1 MFLYKPYIAAFYA
14 ACPNQWTD
22 LTAHALVAIPLL
34 FMWTSS
40 RTRLRRLEAA
50 WHQPAARSPYLPL
63 VARYYDRVQHE
74 PAYQRLPDQTW
85 ADLNGDL
92 LFGLLDAT
100 VSPVGRQCL
109 YHRLR
114 SPLADEAALREFDAA
129 ATLLAAQPGARGH
142 ALLALDRLTADEAYY
157 LADLLRGEPL
167 PTLSGARF
175 APWLALG
182 LLATVLGGFWLP
194 VLWLGT
200 LAFAFTNSVFYFW
213 QLVRIKRSVHPLLP
227 LGRLLRVGQAL
238 QRAALPLRPLQEMA
252 APLARLG
259 ALVRQVAFFQVEAH
273 LQSPV
278 AAAAALP
285 LELLKMLL
293 LLDVLVYA
301 RCRVAVQQ
309 DAPAIRAVFEAVGY
323 VDSALAVASFRQ
335 RFATCVPRFGLAAA
349 GLQLQGAYHPL
360 VPGCV
365 PNDLI
370 LAGQGV
376 LLTGSNMAGKTTFMR
391 TLGVN
396 ALLAQTIATCPA
408 TAYCAPF
415 CRVLT
420 SLNLADSLPTG
431 KSYYLVEAE
440 TMRQLLESCDA
451 APGSY
456 LLLLDELFKGTNTQ
470 ERIAANKAVLS
481 YLQPRGWVV
490 AATHDGE
497 LGALLHPG
505 FAEYHFCETVTADD
519 WYFDYRLKAGPLT
532 TRNAIRLL
540 ARLHY
545 PARVVA
551 DAQACSATLALRA
564 HPTKPEEL
572 RPLFSTRNGVPS

>member
-1 MFLYKPYIAAFYA
+1 
-14 ACPNQWTD
+14 
-22 LTAHALVAIPLL
+22 
-34 FMWTSS
+34 MWTSS
-40 RTRLRRLEAA
+40 RTRLHRLEAA
-50 WHQPAARSPYLPL
+50 WHQPAAHSPYFPL
-63 VARYYDRVQHE
+63 VARYYHHVQHE

-85 ADLNGDL
+85 ADLNGDV
-92 LFGLLDAT
+92 LFELLDAT
-100 VSPVGRQCL
+100 VSPVGQQCL

-114 SPLADEAALREFDAA
+114 SPLADEATLHEFDAA
-129 ATLLAAQPGARGH
+129 ATLLAQQPVARGQ
-142 ALLALDRLTADEAYY
+142 ALLALDQLTAHEAYY
-157 LADLLRGEPL
+157 LTDLLSGQPL
-167 PTLSGARF
+167 PILPGARF
-175 APWLALG
+175 APLLALG
-182 LLATVLGGFWLP
+182 LLATLLGGFWLP
-194 VLWLGT
+194 VLWAGT
-200 LAFAFTNSVFYFW
+200 LGFALTNAVFHIW
-213 QLVRIKRSVHPLLP
+213 QLTRIKNCIRPLLQ
-227 LGRLLRVGQAL
+227 LGRLRRAGQGL
-238 QRAALPLRPLQEMA
+238 QRAALPLRPLQPLA
-252 APLARLG
+252 APLAQLG
-259 ALVRQVAFFQVEAH
+259 AIMWQVAF
-273 LQSPV
+273 LQLKDNLLV
-278 AAAAALP
+278 

-301 RCRVAVQQ
+301 RCRTAVQQ
-309 DAPAIRAVFEAVGY
+309 HAPAIRTVFEAVGY
-323 VDSALAVASFRQ
+323 IDCALAVASFRQ
-335 RFATCVPRFGLAAA
+335 RHATCVPHFGPAAE
-349 GLQLQGAYHPL
+349 GIQLQAAYHPL

-365 PNDLI
+365 PNDLT

-408 TAYCAPF
+408 TGYRAPF

-420 SLNLADSLPTG
+420 SLSLADSLPTG

-440 TMRQLLESCDA
+440 TMRQLLLACDE

-470 ERIAANKAVLS
+470 ERVAANKAVLA

-497 LGALLHPG
+497 LGALLQ
-505 FAEYHFCETVTADD
+505 ASYVEYHFCETVTADD

-545 PARVVA
+545 PAQVVA
-551 DAQACSATLALRA
+551 AAQALSATLAQPGSAQLTTPA
-564 HPTKPEEL
+564 ALDSVAESPSYEEKL
-572 RPLFSTRNGVPS
+572 LG

>member
-1 MFLYKPYIAAFYA
+1 
-14 ACPNQWTD
+14 
-22 LTAHALVAIPLL
+22 
-34 FMWTSS
+34 MWTSS

-50 WHQPAARSPYLPL
+50 WHQPAARAPYFSL
-63 VARYYDRVQHE
+63 VARYYDHVQHE

-85 ADLNGDL
+85 EDLNGEL
-92 LFGLLDAT
+92 LFELLDAT
-100 VSPVGRQCL
+100 VSPVGQQCL

-114 SPLADEAALREFDAA
+114 SPLADEAALHEFDAA
-129 ATLLAAQPGARGH
+129 ATLLAQQSVARGQ
-142 ALLALDRLTADEAYY
+142 ALLALDQLTADDAYY
-157 LADLLRGEPL
+157 LADLLSGEPL
-167 PTLSGARF
+167 PALPGARF
-175 APWLALG
+175 APWLAGG
-182 LLATVLGGFWLP
+182 LLATLLGGFWLP

-200 LAFAFTNSVFYFW
+200 GAFALTNAVFHVW
-213 QLVRIKRSVHPLLP
+213 QLTRIKNCIRPLLQ
-227 LGRLLRVGQAL
+227 LGRLRRAGQAL
-238 QRAALPLRPLQEMA
+238 QRAALPLRPLQQLA
-252 APLARLG
+252 APLARL
-259 ALVRQVAFFQVEAH
+259 RSIMWQIAFFQVKDS
-273 LQSPV
+273 LLV
-278 AAAAALP
+278 

-293 LLDVLVYA
+293 LLDVLLYA

-309 DAPAIRAVFEAVGY
+309 HAPAIRTVFEAVGY
-323 VDSALAVASFRQ
+323 VDCALAVASFRQ
-335 RFATCVPRFGLAAA
+335 RHATCVPHFGPAAA
-349 GLQLQGAYHPL
+349 GIQLQAAYHPL

-365 PNDLI
+365 PNDLT
-370 LAGQGV
+370 LAGPGV

-408 TAYCAPF
+408 TAYRAPF

-420 SLNLADSLPTG
+420 SLSLADSLPTG

-440 TMRQLLESCDA
+440 TMRQLLLACDA

-470 ERIAANKAVLS
+470 ERVAANKAVLA
-481 YLQPRGWVV
+481 YLQPRSWVV

-497 LGALLHPG
+497 LGTLLQSC
-505 FAEYHFCETVTADD
+505 FVEYHFCETVTAED

-545 PARVVA
+545 PAQVVA
-551 DAQACSATLALRA
+551 AAQALSATLATQAQPGSA
-564 HPTKPEEL
+564 HPTTPEEL
-572 RPLFSTRNGVPS
+572 ISVADSTR

>member
-1 MFLYKPYIAAFYA
+1 
-14 ACPNQWTD
+14 
-22 LTAHALVAIPLL
+22 
-34 FMWTSS
+34 MWTSS

-50 WHQPAARSPYLPL
+50 WHQPAARALYFSL
-63 VARYYDRVQHE
+63 VARYYDHVQHE

-85 ADLNGDL
+85 EDLNGDL

-100 VSPVGRQCL
+100 VSPVGQQCL

-114 SPLADEAALREFDAA
+114 SPLADEPPLREIDATA
-129 ATLLAAQPGARGH
+129 NLLAQDPAARGQ
-142 ALLALDRLTADEAYY
+142 ALLALDQLSADEAYY
-157 LADLLRGEPL
+157 LTDLVSGEPL
-167 PTLSGARF
+167 PALPGARF

-182 LLATVLGGFWLP
+182 LLATLFGGFWLP

-200 LAFAFTNSVFYFW
+200 GAFALTNAVFHVW
-213 QLVRIKRSVHPLLP
+213 QLQRINNCIRPLLQ
-227 LGRLLRVGQAL
+227 LGRLRRAGQAL
-238 QRAALPLRPLQEMA
+238 QRAALPLRPLQSLA
-252 APLARLG
+252 APLARLR
-259 ALVRQVAFFQVEAH
+259 AIMWQVAFFQVEDR
-273 LQSPV
+273 
-278 AAAAALP
+278 
-285 LELLKMLL
+285 LLVLSIFKMLL
-293 LLDVLVYA
+293 LLDVLLYA
-301 RCRVAVQQ
+301 RCRKVVQQ
-309 DAPAIRAVFEAVGY
+309 QAPAIRAVFEAVGY
-323 VDSALAVASFRQ
+323 VDCALAVASFRQ
-335 RFATCVPRFGLAAA
+335 RYATCVPHFGLADE
-349 GLQLQGAYHPL
+349 GIQMHGGYHPL

-365 PNDLI
+365 PNDLT
-370 LAGQGV
+370 LTGPGV

-408 TAYCAPF
+408 TAYRAPF

-420 SLNLADSLPTG
+420 SLSLADSLPTG

-440 TMRQLLESCDA
+440 TMRQLLLACDA

-470 ERIAANKAVLS
+470 ERIAANKAVLT

-497 LGALLHPG
+497 LGALLQSSYV
-505 FAEYHFCETVTADD
+505 EYHFCETVTADD
-519 WYFDYRLKAGPLT
+519 WYFDFRLKAGPLT

-545 PARVVA
+545 PAQVVA
-551 DAQACSATLALRA
+551 DAQALSATLATQA
-564 HPTKPEEL
+564 HPT
-572 RPLFSTRNGVPS
+572 RPGERSSLADSTRWEENLVE

>member
-1 MFLYKPYIAAFYA
+1 
-14 ACPNQWTD
+14 
-22 LTAHALVAIPLL
+22 
-34 FMWTSS
+34 MWTSS

-50 WHQPAARSPYLPL
+50 WHQPASRSPHFPL
-63 VARYYDRVQHE
+63 VARYYDHVQHE
-74 PAYQRLPDQTW
+74 PAYHRLPDQTW
-85 ADLNGDL
+85 ADLNGEL

-100 VSPVGRQCL
+100 VSRVGQQCL

-114 SPLADEAALREFDAA
+114 SPLADEATLHEFDAA
-129 ATLLAAQPGARGH
+129 ATLLAQQPVARGQ
-142 ALLALDRLTADEAYY
+142 ALLALDQLTAHEAYY
-157 LADLLRGEPL
+157 LVDLLSGQPL
-167 PTLSGARF
+167 PTLPGARF
-175 APWLALG
+175 APLLALG
-182 LLATVLGGFWLP
+182 LLTTLLGGFWLP

-200 LAFAFTNSVFYFW
+200 GAFALTNAVFHFW
-213 QLVRIKRSVHPLLP
+213 QRSRIQRGVRPLLQ
-227 LGRLLRVGQAL
+227 LGRLHRAGRAL
-238 QRAALPLRPLQEMA
+238 HRAALPLRPLQQLA

-259 ALVRQVAFFQVEAH
+259 AIVRQVAFFQVEAD
-273 LQSPV
+273 LQGEVASP
-278 AAAAALP
+278 ALLL

-293 LLDVLVYA
+293 LLDLLVYA

-309 DAPAIRAVFEAVGY
+309 HAPAIRTVFEAVGY
-323 VDSALAVASFRQ
+323 VDCALAVASFRQ
-335 RFATCVPRFGLAAA
+335 RHATCVPHFGPAVE
-349 GLQLQGAYHPL
+349 GIQLQAGYNPL

-365 PNDLI
+365 PNDLT
-370 LAGQGV
+370 LAGPGV

-408 TAYCAPF
+408 TAYRAPF

-420 SLNLADSLPTG
+420 SLSLADSLPTG

-440 TMRQLLESCDA
+440 TMRQLLMACDA

-470 ERIAANKAVLS
+470 ERIAANKAVLA
-481 YLQPRGWVV
+481 YLQPRSWVV

-497 LGALLHPG
+497 LGALLQSCYV
-505 FAEYHFCETVTADD
+505 EYHFCETVTAED
-519 WYFDYRLKAGPLT
+519 WYFDYRLKAGALT

-545 PARVVA
+545 PAQVVA
-551 DAQACSATLALRA
+551 AAQALSATLATRA
-564 HPTKPEEL
+564 QPGSMQLTTPEEL
-572 RPLFSTRNGVPS
+572 ISVADSTR

>member
-1 MFLYKPYIAAFYA
+1 
-14 ACPNQWTD
+14 
-22 LTAHALVAIPLL
+22 
-34 FMWTSS
+34 MWTSS

-50 WHQPAARSPYLPL
+50 WHQPAARSPHFAL
-63 VARYYDRVQHE
+63 VARYHHHVQHE

-100 VSPVGRQCL
+100 VSPVGQQCL

-114 SPLADEAALREFDAA
+114 SPLADEAALHEFDAA
-129 ATLLAAQPGARGH
+129 ATLLAQQPEARGH
-142 ALLALDRLTADEAYY
+142 ALLALDQLTTHEAYEAYY
-157 LADLLRGEPL
+157 LADLLSGQPL
-167 PTLSGARF
+167 PTLPGARV
-175 APWLALG
+175 APLLALG
-182 LLATVLGGFWLP
+182 LLATLIGGFWLP
-194 VLWLGT
+194 ALWLGT
-200 LAFAFTNSVFYFW
+200 GALALINSVFHIW
-213 QLVRIKRSVHPLLP
+213 QLKRIRNCVRPLLQ
-227 LGRLLRVGQAL
+227 LGRLRRVGQAL
-238 QRAALPLRPLQEMA
+238 QRADLPLRPLQQLA
-252 APLARLG
+252 APLARLR
-259 ALVRQVAFFQVEAH
+259 AIMWQVAFFQ
-273 LQSPV
+273 LQDN
-278 AAAAALP
+278 L
-285 LELLKMLL
+285 LLLDLLKMLL
-293 LLDVLVYA
+293 LLDVLLYA

-309 DAPAIRAVFEAVGY
+309 HAPAIRTVFEAVGY
-323 VDSALAVASFRQ
+323 VDCALAVASFRQ
-335 RFATCVPRFGLAAA
+335 RHATCVPHFGPADA
-349 GLQLQGAYHPL
+349 GIELQGGYHPL

-365 PNDLI
+365 PNDLT
-370 LAGQGV
+370 LTEQGV

-408 TAYCAPF
+408 SAYRAPF

-420 SLNLADSLPTG
+420 SLSLADSLPTG

-440 TMRQLLESCDA
+440 TMRQLLLACDA

-470 ERIAANKAVLS
+470 ERVAANKAVLA
-481 YLQPRGWVV
+481 YLQPRSWVV

-497 LGALLHPG
+497 LGALLQAS
-505 FAEYHFCETVTADD
+505 FVEYHFCETVTADD

-545 PARVVA
+545 PAPVVA
-551 DAQACSATLALRA
+551 DAQALSATLATRA
-564 HPTKPEEL
+564 QPSSTQPTTPEEGSSVVGAPTWEGKL
-572 RPLFSTRNGVPS
+572 VE

>member
-1 MFLYKPYIAAFYA
+1 
-14 ACPNQWTD
+14 
-22 LTAHALVAIPLL
+22 
-34 FMWTSS
+34 MWTSS
-40 RTRLRRLEAA
+40 RTRIRRLEAA
-50 WHQPAARSPYLPL
+50 WHQPAARSPHFSL
-63 VARYYDRVQHE
+63 VARHYDHVQHE

-100 VSPVGRQCL
+100 VSPVGQQCL

-114 SPLADEAALREFDAA
+114 SPLADEAALHEFDAA
-129 ATLLAAQPGARGH
+129 ATRLAQQPGARGQ
-142 ALLALDRLTADEAYY
+142 ALLALDQLTADEAYY
-157 LADLLRGEPL
+157 LTDLLSGQPL
-167 PTLSGARF
+167 PTLPGARC
-175 APWLALG
+175 APLLALG
-182 LLATVLGGFWLP
+182 LLTTLIGGFWLP

-200 LAFAFTNSVFYFW
+200 GAFALTNGVFHFW
-213 QLVRIKRSVHPLLP
+213 QRARIKNCVRPLLQ
-227 LGRLLRVGQAL
+227 LGRLRRAGQAL
-238 QRAALPLRPLQEMA
+238 QRAALPLRPLQPLA

-259 ALVRQVAFFQVEAH
+259 ALLWQVAFFQVEDN
-273 LQSPV
+273 LLV
-278 AAAAALP
+278 LD
-285 LELLKMLL
+285 LLKMLL

-309 DAPAIRAVFEAVGY
+309 QAPAIRTVFEAVGY
-323 VDSALAVASFRQ
+323 VDCALAVASFRQ
-335 RFATCVPRFGLAAA
+335 RHATCGPHFGPAAA
-349 GLQLQGAYHPL
+349 GIQLQGAYHPL

-365 PNDLI
+365 SNDLT
-370 LAGQGV
+370 LAGPGV

-408 TAYCAPF
+408 SAYRAPF

-420 SLNLADSLPTG
+420 SLSLADNLPTG

-440 TMRQLLESCDA
+440 TMRQLLLACDA

-470 ERIAANKAVLS
+470 ERIAANQAVLA
-481 YLQPRGWVV
+481 YLQPRSWVV

-497 LGALLHPG
+497 LGALLQSS
-505 FAEYHFCETVTADD
+505 FVEYHFCETVTADD

-545 PARVVA
+545 PAPVVA
-551 DAQACSATLALRA
+551 DAQALSATLATRA
-564 HPTKPEEL
+564 QSSSAQPTTPEEGSSVAD
-572 RPLFSTRNGVPS
+572 STS

>member
-1 MFLYKPYIAAFYA
+1 
-14 ACPNQWTD
+14 
-22 LTAHALVAIPLL
+22 
-34 FMWTSS
+34 MWTSS

-50 WHQPAARSPYLPL
+50 WHQPAARSPYFSLI
-63 VARYYDRVQHE
+63 ARYYHHVQHE
-74 PAYQRLPDQTW
+74 PAYQRLPNQTW

-100 VSPVGRQCL
+100 VSPVGQQCL

-114 SPLADEAALREFDAA
+114 SPLADEDTLHEFDAA
-129 ATLLAAQPGARGH
+129 ATLLAQQPGSRGQ
-142 ALLALDRLTADEAYY
+142 ALLALDQLTAHEAYY
-157 LADLLRGEPL
+157 LTDLLSGQPL
-167 PTLSGARF
+167 PTLPGAHF
-175 APWLALG
+175 APLLALG
-182 LLATVLGGFWLP
+182 LLATLLGGFWLP

-200 LAFAFTNSVFYFW
+200 GAFALTNAVFHFW
-213 QLVRIKRSVHPLLP
+213 QLKRIRNCVRPLLQ
-227 LGRLLRVGQAL
+227 LGRLRRAGQAL
-238 QRAALPLRPLQEMA
+238 QRAALPLRPLQQLA

-259 ALVRQVAFFQVEAH
+259 TIMWQVAFFQVEDN
-273 LQSPV
+273 LLVLS
-278 AAAAALP
+278 
-285 LELLKMLL
+285 LLKMLL
-293 LLDVLVYA
+293 LLDVLLYA

-309 DAPAIRAVFEAVGY
+309 HAPAIRTVFEAVGY
-323 VDSALAVASFRQ
+323 VDCALAVASFRQ
-335 RFATCVPRFGLAAA
+335 RHATCVPHFGPAAE
-349 GLQLQGAYHPL
+349 GIQLQAGYHPL

-365 PNDLI
+365 PNDLT
-370 LAGQGV
+370 LAGPGV

-391 TLGVN
+391 TLGIN

-408 TAYCAPF
+408 TAYRAPF

-420 SLNLADSLPTG
+420 SLSLADSLPTG

-440 TMRQLLESCDA
+440 TMRQLLLACDA

-470 ERIAANKAVLS
+470 ERIASNKAVLA
-481 YLQPRGWVV
+481 YLQPRSWVV

-497 LGALLHPG
+497 LGALLQ
-505 FAEYHFCETVTADD
+505 ACYVEYHFCETVTAKD

-545 PARVVA
+545 PAQVVTA
-551 DAQACSATLALRA
+551 AQALSATLATWA
-564 HPTKPEEL
+564 HPPRPGEDSSLTDSTWREENL
-572 RPLFSTRNGVPS
+572 VS

>member
-1 MFLYKPYIAAFYA
+1 
-14 ACPNQWTD
+14 
-22 LTAHALVAIPLL
+22 
-34 FMWTSS
+34 MWTSS

-50 WHQPAARSPYLPL
+50 WHQPAARSPYFPL
-63 VARYYDRVQHE
+63 VARYYDHVQHE

-100 VSPVGRQCL
+100 VSPVGQQCL

-114 SPLADEAALREFDAA
+114 SPLADEAALHAFDTT
-129 ATLLAAQPGARGH
+129 ATLLAQQPEARGQ
-142 ALLALDRLTADEAYY
+142 ALLALDQLSADEAYY
-157 LADLLRGEPL
+157 LTDLLSGEPL
-167 PTLSGARF
+167 PTLPGARF
-175 APWLALG
+175 APLLALG
-182 LLATVLGGFWLP
+182 LLATLLGGFWLP
-194 VLWLGT
+194 ALWVGT
-200 LAFAFTNSVFYFW
+200 LAFALTNAVFHLW
-213 QLVRIKRSVHPLLP
+213 QLTRIKNCIRPLLQ
-227 LGRLLRVGQAL
+227 LGRLRRAGQGL
-238 QRAALPLRPLQEMA
+238 QRAALPLQPLPPLA
-252 APLARLG
+252 APLARLK
-259 ALVRQVAFFQVEAH
+259 AIIWQVAF
-273 LQSPV
+273 LQLKDNLLV
-278 AAAAALP
+278 

-301 RCRVAVQQ
+301 RCRAAVQQ
-309 DAPAIRAVFEAVGY
+309 QAPAIRTVFEAVGY
-323 VDSALAVASFRQ
+323 VDCALAVASFRQ
-335 RFATCVPRFGLAAA
+335 RHATCVPHFGPAVE
-349 GLQLQGAYHPL
+349 GIQLQAAYHPL

-365 PNDLI
+365 PNDLT
-370 LAGQGV
+370 LAGPGV

-408 TAYCAPF
+408 TAYRAPF

-420 SLNLADSLPTG
+420 SLSLADSLPTG

-440 TMRQLLESCDA
+440 TMRQLLLACDA

-470 ERIAANKAVLS
+470 ERIAANKAVLA

-497 LGALLHPG
+497 LGALLQSCYV
-505 FAEYHFCETVTADD
+505 EYHFCETVTADD
-519 WYFDYRLKAGPLT
+519 WYFDFRLKAGPLT

-545 PARVVA
+545 PAQVVA
-551 DAQACSATLALRA
+551 DAQALSATLATRTY
-564 HPTKPEEL
+564 PP
-572 RPLFSTRNGVPS
+572 RPRKGSSV

>member
-1 MFLYKPYIAAFYA
+1 
-14 ACPNQWTD
+14 
-22 LTAHALVAIPLL
+22 
-34 FMWTSS
+34 MWTSS

-50 WHQPAARSPYLPL
+50 WHQPASGSPHFSL
-63 VARYYDRVQHE
+63 VARYYDHVQHE

-85 ADLNGDL
+85 ADLNGEL
-92 LFGLLDAT
+92 LFELLDAT
-100 VSPVGRQCL
+100 VSRVGQQCL

-114 SPLADEAALREFDAA
+114 SPLADEATLHEFDAA
-129 ATLLAAQPGARGH
+129 ATLLAQQPVARGQ
-142 ALLALDRLTADEAYY
+142 ALLALDQLTAREAYC
-157 LADLLRGEPL
+157 LVDLLQGQPL
-167 PTLSGARF
+167 PTLPGARF
-175 APWLALG
+175 APLLTLG
-182 LLATVLGGFWLP
+182 LLTTLLGGFWLP

-200 LAFAFTNSVFYFW
+200 VAVALTNAVFHFW
-213 QLVRIKRSVHPLLP
+213 QRQRIQHCVRPLLQ
-227 LGRLLRVGQAL
+227 LGRLRRAGRELY
-238 QRAALPLRPLQEMA
+238 RAALPLRPLQPLA

-259 ALVRQVAFFQVEAH
+259 ALVRQVAFFQVEDN
-273 LQSPV
+273 LGV
-278 AAAAALP
+278 

-293 LLDVLVYA
+293 LLDLLLYA

-309 DAPAIRAVFEAVGY
+309 HAPAIRAVFEAVGY
-323 VDSALAVASFRQ
+323 VDCALAVASFRQ
-335 RFATCVPRFGLAAA
+335 RYATCVPHFGPAA
-349 GLQLQGAYHPL
+349 GGIQLQAGYHPL

-365 PNDLI
+365 PNDLT
-370 LAGQGV
+370 LSGQGV

-408 TAYCAPF
+408 TAYRAPF

-420 SLNLADSLPTG
+420 SLSLADSLPTG

-440 TMRQLLESCDA
+440 TMRQLLLACDA

-470 ERIAANKAVLS
+470 ERIAANNAVLA
-481 YLQPRGWVV
+481 YLQPRSWVV

-497 LGALLHPG
+497 LGTLLQSC
-505 FAEYHFCETVTADD
+505 FVEYHFCETVTAED

-545 PARVVA
+545 PAQVVA
-551 DAQACSATLALRA
+551 AAQMISVML
-564 HPTKPEEL
+564 EENQKVWG
-572 RPLFSTRNGVPS
+572 SWMNQPSVGGRL

>member
-1 MFLYKPYIAAFYA
+1 
-14 ACPNQWTD
+14 
-22 LTAHALVAIPLL
+22 
-34 FMWTSS
+34 MWTSS

-50 WHQPAARSPYLPL
+50 WHQPAAPSPHFPL
-63 VARYYDRVQHE
+63 LARRYYDAVQHE
-74 PAYQRLPDQTW
+74 PAYHRLPDQTW

-100 VSPVGRQCL
+100 VSRVGQQCL

-114 SPLADEAALREFDAA
+114 SPLADETPLHEFEAA
-129 ATLLAAQPGARGH
+129 ATLLAQQPGARGH
-142 ALLALDRLTADEAYY
+142 ALLALDQLTAQEAYY
-157 LADLLRGEPL
+157 LTDLISGQPL
-167 PTLSGARF
+167 PVLPGARF
-175 APWLALG
+175 APLLALG
-182 LLATVLGGFWLP
+182 LVATVLGGFWLP
-194 VLWLGT
+194 VLWFGT
-200 LAFAFTNSVFYFW
+200 MAFALTNGVFHFW
-213 QLVRIKRSVHPLLP
+213 QHARIKRNVRPLLH
-227 LGRLLRVGQAL
+227 LGRLHRAGQAL
-238 QRAALPLRPLQEMA
+238 QRAALPLRPLQRLA

-259 ALVRQVAFFQVEAH
+259 ALVRQVAFFQVEAD
-273 LQSPV
+273 LQSDI
-278 AAAAALP
+278 AAAALY
-285 LELLKMLL
+285 LFDLLKMLL
-293 LLDVLVYA
+293 LLDVLLYA

-309 DAPAIRAVFEAVGY
+309 HAPAIRTVFEAVGY
-323 VDSALAVASFRQ
+323 VDCALAVASFRQ
-335 RFATCVPRFGLAAA
+335 RHATCVPHFGPAAA
-349 GLQLQGAYHPL
+349 GIQLQAGYHPL

-365 PNDLI
+365 PNDLT

-408 TAYCAPF
+408 TAYRAPF

-420 SLNLADSLPTG
+420 SLSLADSLPTG

-440 TMRQLLESCDA
+440 TMRQLLLACEA

-470 ERIAANKAVLS
+470 ERIAANTAVLA
-481 YLQPRGWVV
+481 YLQPRSWVV

-497 LGALLHPG
+497 LGALLQSCYV
-505 FAEYHFCETVTADD
+505 EYHFCETVTAED

-545 PARVVA
+545 PAQVVA
-551 DAQACSATLALRA
+551 TAQALSATLATRA
-564 HPTKPEEL
+564 QPSSPQLPTPGALSSVADSTSCEKEL
-572 RPLFSTRNGVPS
+572 VG

>member
-1 MFLYKPYIAAFYA
+1 
-14 ACPNQWTD
+14 
-22 LTAHALVAIPLL
+22 
-34 FMWTSS
+34 MWTSS

-50 WHQPAARSPYLPL
+50 WHQPASRSPHFPL
-63 VARYYDRVQHE
+63 VARYYDHVQHE

-85 ADLNGDL
+85 EDLNGEL

-100 VSPVGRQCL
+100 VSPVGQQCL

-114 SPLADEAALREFDAA
+114 SPLADEATLHEFDAA
-129 ATLLAAQPGARGH
+129 AALLAQQPVARGQ
-142 ALLALDRLTADEAYY
+142 ALLALDQLTADEAYY
-157 LADLLRGEPL
+157 LADLVSGQPL
-167 PTLSGARF
+167 PTLPGARF
-175 APWLALG
+175 APLLALG
-182 LLATVLGGFWLP
+182 LLATLLGGFWLP
-194 VLWLGT
+194 ILWLGT
-200 LAFAFTNSVFYFW
+200 LAFALTNAVFHVW
-213 QLVRIKRSVHPLLP
+213 QLQRIRNCVRPLLQ
-227 LGRLLRVGQAL
+227 LGRLRRAGQAL
-238 QRAALPLRPLQEMA
+238 QRAALPLRPLQQLA
-252 APLARLG
+252 APLARLR
-259 ALVRQVAFFQVEAH
+259 AIMWQVAFFQVEDN
-273 LQSPV
+273 LLV
-278 AAAAALP
+278 LG
-285 LELLKMLL
+285 LLKMVL
-293 LLDVLVYA
+293 LLDVLLYA

-309 DAPAIRAVFEAVGY
+309 HAPAIRTVFEAVGY
-323 VDSALAVASFRQ
+323 VDCALAVASFRQ
-335 RFATCVPRFGLAAA
+335 RHATCVPHFGPAAE
-349 GLQLQGAYHPL
+349 GIQLQGGYHPL

-365 PNDLI
+365 PNDLT

-408 TAYCAPF
+408 TAYRAPF

-420 SLNLADSLPTG
+420 SLSLADSLPTG

-440 TMRQLLESCDA
+440 TMRQLLLACDA

-470 ERIAANKAVLS
+470 ERVAANKAVLA
-481 YLQPRGWVV
+481 YLQLRSWVV

-497 LGALLHPG
+497 LGALLQSC
-505 FAEYHFCETVTADD
+505 FVEYHFCETVTEED

-545 PARVVA
+545 PAQVVA
-551 DAQACSATLALRA
+551 AAQALSATLATRA
-564 HPTKPEEL
+564 QPTKPGERGSL
-572 RPLFSTRNGVPS
+572 ADSTRWENDLIG

>member
-1 MFLYKPYIAAFYA
+1 
-14 ACPNQWTD
+14 
-22 LTAHALVAIPLL
+22 
-34 FMWTSS
+34 MWTSS

-50 WHQPAARSPYLPL
+50 WRQPAARSIYISLI
-63 VARYYDRVQHE
+63 ARYYDHVQHE

-100 VSPVGRQCL
+100 VSPVGQQCL

-114 SPLADEAALREFDAA
+114 SPLADEAVLHEFDAA
-129 ATLLAAQPGARGH
+129 ATLLAQQPVARGQ
-142 ALLALDRLTADEAYY
+142 ALLALDQLTADEAYY
-157 LADLLRGEPL
+157 LTDLLRGEPL
-167 PTLSGARF
+167 PTLPGARF
-175 APWLALG
+175 APLLALG
-182 LLATVLGGFWLP
+182 LLATLLGGFWLP
-194 VLWLGT
+194 VLWLGM
-200 LAFAFTNSVFYFW
+200 LAFALVNSVFHFW
-213 QLVRIKRSVHPLLP
+213 QLRQIKNCVRPLLQ
-227 LGRLLRVGQAL
+227 LGRLRRAGQAL
-238 QRAALPLRPLQEMA
+238 HQAALPLQPLAQLA

-259 ALVRQVAFFQVEAH
+259 GLVRQITFFQVEDN
-273 LQSPV
+273 L
-278 AAAAALP
+278 LL

-293 LLDVLVYA
+293 LLDVLLYA

-309 DAPAIRAVFEAVGY
+309 HAPAIRTVFEAVGY
-323 VDSALAVASFRQ
+323 VDCALAVASFRQ
-335 RFATCVPRFGLAAA
+335 RYATCVPHFGPAAE
-349 GLQLQGAYHPL
+349 GIQLQAGYHPL

-365 PNDLI
+365 PNDLT
-370 LAGQGV
+370 LAGPGV

-396 ALLAQTIATCPA
+396 ALLAQTVATCPA
-408 TAYCAPF
+408 AAYRAPF

-420 SLNLADSLPTG
+420 SLSLADSLPTG

-440 TMRQLLESCDA
+440 TMRQLLLACDA

-470 ERIAANKAVLS
+470 ERIAANKAVLA
-481 YLQPRGWVV
+481 YLQPRSWVV

-497 LGALLHPG
+497 LGTLLQSRYV
-505 FAEYHFCETVTADD
+505 EYHFCETVTAED

-545 PARVVA
+545 PAQVVA
-551 DAQACSATLALRA
+551 DAQALSAILATRTQ
-564 HPTKPEEL
+564 PTTPDERGSL
-572 RPLFSTRNGVPS
+572 ADLMR

>member
-1 MFLYKPYIAAFYA
+1 
-14 ACPNQWTD
+14 
-22 LTAHALVAIPLL
+22 
-34 FMWTSS
+34 MWTSS

-50 WHQPAARSPYLPL
+50 WHQPAARSPYLSL
-63 VARYYDRVQHE
+63 VARYYDHVQHE

-100 VSPVGRQCL
+100 VSPVGQQCL

-114 SPLADEAALREFDAA
+114 SPLADEAALHEFEAA
-129 ATLLAAQPGARGH
+129 ATLLAQQPVARGQ
-142 ALLALDRLTADEAYY
+142 ALLALDQLTAHEAYY
-157 LADLLRGEPL
+157 LTDLLSGQPL
-167 PTLSGARF
+167 PTLPGARF
-175 APWLALG
+175 APLLALG
-182 LLATVLGGFWLP
+182 LLATLLGGFWLP
-194 VLWLGT
+194 VLWAGT
-200 LAFAFTNSVFYFW
+200 LAFALTNAVFHIW
-213 QLVRIKRSVHPLLP
+213 HLSRIKNCIRPLLQ
-227 LGRLLRVGQAL
+227 LGRLRRAGQAL
-238 QRAALPLRPLQEMA
+238 QRATLPLRPLQPLA

-259 ALVRQVAFFQVEAH
+259 AIMWQVAF
-273 LQSPV
+273 LQLKDNLLV
-278 AAAAALP
+278 

-301 RCRVAVQQ
+301 RCRATVQQ
-309 DAPAIRAVFEAVGY
+309 HAPAIRTVFEAVGY
-323 VDSALAVASFRQ
+323 VDCALAVASFRQ
-335 RFATCVPRFGLAAA
+335 RHATCVPHFGPADEGIRLQA
-349 GLQLQGAYHPL
+349 GYHPL

-365 PNDLI
+365 PNDLT
-370 LAGQGV
+370 LNRQGV

-396 ALLAQTIATCPA
+396 ALLAQTLAMCPA
-408 TAYCAPF
+408 TAYRAPF

-420 SLNLADSLPTG
+420 SLSLADSLPTG

-440 TMRQLLESCDA
+440 TMRQLLLACDA

-470 ERIAANKAVLS
+470 ERIAANKAVLA
-481 YLQPRGWVV
+481 YLQPRSWVV

-497 LGALLHPG
+497 LGTLLQSS
-505 FAEYHFCETVTADD
+505 FVEYHFCETVTADD
-519 WYFDYRLKAGPLT
+519 WYFDFRLKAGPLT

-545 PARVVA
+545 PAQVVA
-551 DAQACSATLALRA
+551 AAQALSATLATRA
-564 HPTKPEEL
+564 QPGSAPLTTPEEL
-572 RPLFSTRNGVPS
+572 GFVPD